1 MIKPRIYID
10 TSVIGGCFD
19 DEFQDVSNKLF
30 EEFKDGKKIAVIS
43 NITILELES
52 APDNVKNKINEIP
65 EQFIEKVSLS
75 LEADELSKK
84 YISEQVISTNFI
96 EDARHIAIS
105 TIEKV
110 DILASWNFK
119 HIVNVARIHG
129 YNAVNLKEGYHILE
143 IRSPL
148 EILEVNDEE

>member
-1 MIKPRIYID
+1 MIKQRVYID

-19 DEFQDVSNKLF
+19 DEFSEFSNILF
-30 EEFKDGKKIAVIS
+30 EEFKSGNKIAVIS
-43 NITILELES
+43 NITILELEN
-52 APDNVKNKINEIP
+52 APDNVKNKLNEIP

-84 YISEQVISTNFI
+84 YISENVISINFI

-110 DILASWNFK
+110 DVLASWNFK
-119 HIVNVARIHG
+119 HIVNLKKIHG
-129 YNAVNLKEGYHILE
+129 YNAVNLKEGLHLLE

-148 EILEVNDEE
+148 EMSDEE